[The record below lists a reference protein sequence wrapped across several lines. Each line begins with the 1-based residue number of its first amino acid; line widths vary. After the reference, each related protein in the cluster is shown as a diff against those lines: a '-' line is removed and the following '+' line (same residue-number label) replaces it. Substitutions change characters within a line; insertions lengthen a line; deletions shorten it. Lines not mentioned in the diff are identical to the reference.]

1 MFLCN
6 TSVQIMWLVEH
17 EKGVLFSCYDVS
29 GVLFV
34 NLKKG
39 KESFDWMQLKKSML
53 KITSR

>member
-29 GVLFV
+29 VALVV
-34 NLKKG
+34 NLNKG